1 MNSTT
6 GKVLFILWI
15 DSRTCC
21 DALNVT
27 VGNLVQKFS
36 RGLIK
41 FLCLGIEVGR
51 RIMQFVTSTPISLVN
66 Y

>member
-6 GKVLFILWI
+6 GIVLFIPWI
-15 DSRTCC
+15 DSRICC

-27 VGNLVQKFS
+27 VSNLIQKFS

-41 FLCLGIEVGR
+41 ILCL
-51 RIMQFVTSTPISLVN
+51 RI
-66 Y
+66 